1 MLKLGSIYP
10 RYVGPRSN
18 IPGGTLDG
26 GYVRFA
32 TPVWGL
38 HSNGFNS
45 FATAWNIDVRKILGL
60 PYTTHLDVGTASE
73 FCAYEI

>member
-1 MLKLGSIYP
+1 MLKLGPIYP

-32 TPVWGL
+32 TPAPYAFIEL
-38 HSNGFNS
+38 LSE
-45 FATAWNIDVRKILGL
+45 KKPIL
-60 PYTTHLDVGTASE
+60 
-73 FCAYEI
+73 

>member
-10 RYVGPRSN
+10 RGYIEPRSN

-32 TPVWGL
+32 TPALGC
-38 HSNGFNS
+38 SFSYTYYNS
-45 FATAWNIDVRKILGL
+45 A
-60 PYTTHLDVGTASE
+60 
-73 FCAYEI
+73 FCA

>member
-10 RYVGPRSN
+10 RYVGPRLI

-32 TPVWGL
+32 T
-38 HSNGFNS
+38 
-45 FATAWNIDVRKILGL
+45 LGI
-60 PYTTHLDVGTASE
+60 TIIE
-73 FCAYEI
+73 

>member
-32 TPVWGL
+32 TPVSVFVAPSGVSQL
-38 HSNGFNS
+38 
-45 FATAWNIDVRKILGL
+45 RRR
-60 PYTTHLDVGTASE
+60 
-73 FCAYEI
+73 

>member
-10 RYVGPRSN
+10 RGYIEPRSN

-32 TPVWGL
+32 TPVRE
-38 HSNGFNS
+38 
-45 FATAWNIDVRKILGL
+45 NIV
-60 PYTTHLDVGTASE
+60 
-73 FCAYEI
+73 